1 MVALRILCCS
11 IAFLLA
17 ATPAFAQTGAR
28 ASEIQIKA
36 AFIYKFGAFVEWPAE
51 AFSGKDEP
59 FLIGVIG
66 AELIADE
73 LERLVAGRT
82 IQGRSVAV
90 KRLRRGDALGKVHT
104 LFVGEMDSAGLAD
117 VVAEAQG
124 QPVLIVTE
132 SENAI
137 SRGSMINFIAADNKV
152 RFDVALP
159 TAEREKLKI
168 SSRLLTVARRVV
180 ARPS

>member
-1 MVALRILCCS
+1 
-11 IAFLLA
+11 
-17 ATPAFAQTGAR
+17 
-28 ASEIQIKA
+28 
-36 AFIYKFGAFVEWPAE
+36 
-51 AFSGKDEP
+51 
-59 FLIGVIG
+59 
-66 AELIADE
+66 
-73 LERLVAGRT
+73 
-82 IQGRSVAV
+82 
-90 KRLRRGDALGKVHT
+90 
-104 LFVGEMDSAGLAD
+104 
-117 VVAEAQG
+117 VAEAQG